1 MLLHLVNPGVHKSIS
16 FMDKMQRVKITPFE
30 SLQREAST
38 KLPGRVNNVVSILA
52 DENGRPVLETGDT
65 EAPAGWLGDA
75 LRNYSVVHLV
85 HEKNKIGSQ
94 GVKHYVHNYNE
105 RRRITGLDM
114 DMARVVSGES
124 SALY

>member
-1 MLLHLVNPGVHKSIS
+1 
-16 FMDKMQRVKITPFE
+16 MDKMQRVKITPFE
-30 SLQREAST
+30 SLQREASM

-105 RRRITGLDM
+105 MRRITGLDM